1 MPAELMMVPRQLQ
14 TLSESFPDKEITER
28 ESIQVITEN
37 YQRAND
43 NSAQLIKLQNWVQQV
58 GK

>member
-1 MPAELMMVPRQLQ
+1 VPAELMMVPRQLQ

>member
-1 MPAELMMVPRQLQ
+1 MIVPRHLQ
-14 TLSESFPDKEITER
+14 TLSESFPDKEITEK